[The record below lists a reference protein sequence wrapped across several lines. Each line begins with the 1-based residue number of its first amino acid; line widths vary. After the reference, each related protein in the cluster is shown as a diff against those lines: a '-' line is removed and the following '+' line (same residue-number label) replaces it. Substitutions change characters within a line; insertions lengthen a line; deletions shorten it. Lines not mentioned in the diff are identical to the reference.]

1 MTESVNPLR
10 SNQGNLMTFEK
21 GNTLSR
27 GRPRGAKNRL
37 TARVLEDMH
46 QVWTELVSEGRTAP
60 TESKTTGL
68 SALRIMARER
78 PAEFAKLY
86 ATTLMPKELDIADT
100 TLADMSYEE
109 IEAKLAE
116 RTAALEVLRQEPI
129 SEKALN

>member
-1 MTESVNPLR
+1 
-10 SNQGNLMTFEK
+10 MTFEK

-46 QVWTELVSEGRTAP
+46 QVWTELVTEGRTAP
-60 TESKTTGL
+60 AESKTTGL

-78 PAEFAKLY
+78 PAEFAKMF
-86 ATTLMPKELDIADT
+86 ATTLMPKELDVTDT

-109 IEAKLAE
+109 VEARLAE
-116 RTAALEVLRQEPI
+116 KMAALEVLRQRQEFI
-129 SEKALN
+129 SSEKELN

>member
-1 MTESVNPLR
+1 MK
-10 SNQGNLMTFEK
+10 FET

-60 TESKTTGL
+60 AESKTTGL

-86 ATTLMPKELDIADT
+86 VTTLTPRELDIADT

-109 IEAKLAE
+109 IEARLAE
-116 RTAALEVLRQEPI
+116 KMAALEVLRQRQEPPP
-129 SEKALN
+129 ERALN